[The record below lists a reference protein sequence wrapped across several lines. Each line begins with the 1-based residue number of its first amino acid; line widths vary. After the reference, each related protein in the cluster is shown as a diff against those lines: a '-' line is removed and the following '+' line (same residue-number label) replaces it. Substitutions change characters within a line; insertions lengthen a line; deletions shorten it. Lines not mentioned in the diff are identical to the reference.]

1 LQKYDFRPHGGHL
14 VVMMVRFVAQGMGM
28 YVAVR
33 QMGHVGYEATVL
45 YGHEPRRCPRQE
57 VPVM

>member
-1 LQKYDFRPHGGHL
+1 
-14 VVMMVRFVAQGMGM
+14 MMVRFVAQGMGM